1 VVVDDVVA
9 VEAATVVAAGPDGA
23 AAMVGLAAAVVGLAA
38 AAADFLAGLDERGA
52 WGALS
57 DLGPPRT

>member
-1 VVVDDVVA
+1 MVA
-9 VEAATVVAAGPDGA
+9 VEAAAAVVATAVVAAGPDGA
-23 AAMVGLAAAVVGLAA
+23 AGVVA